1 MERASN
7 RLAALN
13 RLTKRCE
20 LIHTKSANEE
30 RIAIALAVAKTPMPK
45 SVRPIIIIG
54 AGGITRDAHLPA
66 YQKAGFPV
74 SALVDVDRQKAEDLA
89 DRYCVPLATNSLEEA
104 LKVSPQC
111 VFDLAVPASELLN
124 VLRAIPDGAAVLMQ
138 KPMGESLRE
147 AQAILVACRE
157 KGLTAAVNFQLRY
170 APAMLIAKELNQAGL
185 LGTVHDMEIQ
195 VNVHMPWELWS
206 FLATAPRLEIL
217 YHSIHY
223 IDLVRAWFGEPAGV
237 YAKTV
242 RSPRTPKL
250 AATKSVVVFDYGDWK
265 RVYIATNHS
274 HDFGPEMQRSFVQWE
289 GTEGAIHATMG
300 VNLNYPQG
308 ESDSLKFTEGR
319 EWRTLP
325 VSGNWFPD
333 AFIGSMGAL
342 QAFLE
347 GTMRELPNS
356 VDHAIQTMRVVEA
369 AYVSGERGGVP
380 IGVTESST

>member
-1 MERASN
+1 
-7 RLAALN
+7 
-13 RLTKRCE
+13 
-20 LIHTKSANEE
+20 
-30 RIAIALAVAKTPMPK
+30 
-45 SVRPIIIIG
+45 
-54 AGGITRDAHLPA
+54 
-66 YQKAGFPV
+66 
-74 SALVDVDRQKAEDLA
+74 
-89 DRYCVPLATNSLEEA
+89 
-104 LKVSPQC
+104 
-111 VFDLAVPASELLN
+111 
-124 VLRAIPDGAAVLMQ
+124 MQ
-138 KPMGESLRE
+138 KPMGESLLE
-147 AQAILVACRE
+147 AQAILAVCRE

-170 APAMLIAKELNQAGL
+170 APVMLLAKELSRADL

-206 FLATAPRLEIL
+206 FLANAPRLEIL

-242 RSPRTPKL
+242 RSPRTPEL

-265 RVYIATNHS
+265 RVYLATNHS

-369 AYVSGERGGVP
+369 AYVSSERGGVP
-380 IGVTESST
+380 MSVTESST